1 MYVRYVVTLVDGGEV
16 GLRIHQSQL
25 LLLLPTPPVAATTT
39 STTADAN
46 SNSTSGS
53 RPGVYIQST
62 FA

>member
-1 MYVRYVVTLVDGGEV
+1 MFVTSSRWLMEG

-25 LLLLPTPPVAATTT
+25 LLLLSTPPVATTT
-39 STTADAN
+39 TTTTADAN

-53 RPGVYIQST
+53 RPGVYTQST